1 MKMILAL
8 SLVVISGLAYIGQFV
23 SAFWPIAAAR
33 LGLTEPESDVDAAF
47 YADARGEAYWDI
59 ATLWTLPT
67 AGVLMLLDS
76 NLWPIL
82 ALIGGGSYLYFA
94 GRGIAVRLVMRRRMI
109 RIGDRQSVGIGMIFL
124 GVWGLVALITIIIAI
139 CAIPTT

>member
-1 MKMILAL
+1 MIWAV

-33 LGLTEPESDVDAAF
+33 LGLTEPESDVDATF
-47 YADARGEAYWDI
+47 YADGLGEAYWDI
-59 ATLWTLPT
+59 LTLWTLPA

-76 NLWPIL
+76 TMWPIFGL
-82 ALIGGGSYLYFA
+82 VGGGTYLYFA

-109 RIGDRQSVGIGMIFL
+109 RIGDRQSVAIGMIFL
-124 GVWGLVALITIIIAI
+124 GVWGLVALVTIIIAVFQY
-139 CAIPTT
+139 T